1 MKAIVYSTTGDT
13 GVLAFVD
20 REVPEPGPGE
30 VRVKVLISGVNPT
43 DWKARQ
49 FGHVNGKLM
58 FPEVIP
64 HHDGS
69 GVVDAVGPGA
79 DPARVGQRVW
89 VWEAG
94 WRRAHGTAAEFVVL
108 PERQVVPLPADVPF
122 EVGAGL
128 GLRAMAAHRCLMSVQ
143 HGPDRLGPGA
153 LEGRTVLVAGGA
165 GGVGHAA
172 TQLANWCGAT
182 VISTVSSEEKAALAR
197 AAGAA
202 HTVDY
207 RAGTAAKEI
216 RAVAPDGVD
225 LVVEVAAAANAAV
238 DLDVVA
244 PGGTVAVY
252 GTEIDGKVTLP
263 IPAMIGRNLRY
274 QFVLALTVPPADKDL
289 AVADLSAALAAGVLT
304 AGEEAGLPLRRYPL
318 ERTGEAQEAVR
329 SGVPGKVLVDIG

>member
-1 MKAIVYSTTGDT
+1 MKAIVYSTTGGSD
-13 GVLAFVD
+13 VLAFVD
-20 REVPEPGPGE
+20 RQVPEPGPGE

-49 FGHVNGKLM
+49 FGHVNGRLM

-69 GVVDAVGPGA
+69 GVVDAVGPGV
-79 DPARVGQRVW
+79 DQARVGQRVW

-94 WRRAHGTAAEFVVL
+94 WRRAHGTAAQYVVL
-108 PERQVVPLPADVPF
+108 PERQVVPLPADVSF
-122 EVGAGL
+122 EVGASL
-128 GLRAMAAHRCLMSVQ
+128 GLRAIAAHRCLMSLQ

-153 LEGRTVLVAGGA
+153 LKGRTVLVAGGA
-165 GGVGHAA
+165 GAVGHAA
-172 TQLANWCGAT
+172 TQLATWCGAT
-182 VISTVSSEEKAALAR
+182 VISTVGSEEKAELAR

-202 HTVDY
+202 HTVD
-207 RAGTAAKEI
+207 RRSETAAKEI
-216 RAVAPDGVD
+216 RAVAADGVD
-225 LVVEVAAAANAAV
+225 LVVEVAAAANTAV

-252 GTEIDGKVTLP
+252 GTEMNAQLTLP
-263 IPAMIGRNLRY
+263 IPMLIGRNVRY

-304 AGEEAGLPLRRYPL
+304 VGEEAGLPLRRYPL
-318 ERTGEAQEAVR
+318 ERTGEAQESVK
-329 SGVPGKVLVDIG
+329 SGAAGKALVDIG